1 MIIIIIRS
9 SRLEVFCRKGILR
22 NFAKF
27 TGKHLYQ
34 SVFVNKVVGC
44 ANLLK
49 KRLLQWWFSIN
60 FAKFLRAPFLTEHL
74 LWLSLYNKLQS
85 TTNVTILAIN
95 DNLHNYRWSINTINW
110 LLGKLFLINS
120 PAHSKIYCLVT
131 VKKQPPEVFWEKRC
145 S

>member
-34 SVFVNKVVGC
+34 SLFVNKVVGC
-44 ANLLK
+44 ATLLK
-49 KRLLQWWFSIN
+49 KKLLQWCFSIN
-60 FAKFLRAPFLTEHL
+60 FAKFLRTSCLTEHL
-74 LWLSLYNKLQS
+74 LWLILYNKLQS
-85 TTNVTILAIN
+85 TTNVTVVTVN

-110 LLGKLFLINS
+110 LLGKLFFINS

-131 VKKQPPEVFWEKRC
+131 VKKQPPEVFCEKRC

>member
-34 SVFVNKVVGC
+34 NLFVNKVVGC
-44 ANLLK
+44 ATLLK
-49 KRLLQWWFSIN
+49 KRLLQWCFSIN
-60 FAKFLRAPFLTEHL
+60 FAKFLRTPFLTEHL
-74 LWLSLYNKLQS
+74 LWLILYNKLQS

-110 LLGKLFLINS
+110 LLGKLFLTDS
-120 PAHSKIYCLVT
+120 QVHSKIYCLVT
-131 VKKQPPEVFWEKRC
+131 VKKQPPEVFYEKRC

>member
-34 SVFVNKVVGC
+34 NLFVNKVVGC
-44 ANLLK
+44 ATLLK
-49 KRLLQWWFSIN
+49 KRLLQWCFSIN
-60 FAKFLRAPFLTEHL
+60 FAKFLRTPFLTEHL
-74 LWLSLYNKLQS
+74 LWLILYNKLQS

-95 DNLHNYRWSINTINW
+95 DNLHNYR
-110 LLGKLFLINS
+110 
-120 PAHSKIYCLVT
+120 
-131 VKKQPPEVFWEKRC
+131 
-145 S
+145 

>member
-34 SVFVNKVVGC
+34 NLFVNKVVGC
-44 ANLLK
+44 ATLLK
-49 KRLLQWWFSIN
+49 KRLLQWCFSIN
-60 FAKFLRAPFLTEHL
+60 FAKFLRTPFLTEHL
-74 LWLSLYNKLQS
+74 LWLILYNKLQS

-110 LLGKLFLINS
+110 LLGKPFLTDS
-120 PAHSKIYCLVT
+120 QVHSKIYCLVT
-131 VKKQPPEVFWEKRC
+131 VKKQPPEVFYEKRC